1 MLYEIVNKGCTI
13 PVNGL
18 SGHRHVICRL
28 AQVEEKLQLISQY
41 QIVPLQLLTEL
52 LEIIS
57 CKTRPKKYELLLHVS
72 QTHDIKLQ
80 LGASDKV
87 SHFTFGSS
95 HKVSHSQL
103 PLLEVL

>member
-57 CKTRPKKYELLLHVS
+57 CKMRPKNMSFCCTY
-72 QTHDIKLQ
+72 
-80 LGASDKV
+80 
-87 SHFTFGSS
+87 
-95 HKVSHSQL
+95 HKHMT
-103 PLLEVL
+103 